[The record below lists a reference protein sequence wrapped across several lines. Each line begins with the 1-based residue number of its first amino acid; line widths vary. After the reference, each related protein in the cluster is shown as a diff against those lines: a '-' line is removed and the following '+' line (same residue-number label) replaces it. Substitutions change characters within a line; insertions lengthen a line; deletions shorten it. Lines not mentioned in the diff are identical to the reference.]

1 MVNTTESS
9 SEPSNDVGGGSPLI
23 VAGMPRCGSTIF
35 TQLLNQSQDL
45 LVINDLYYLQFVD
58 GIGSFDSCDAV
69 AQKKLVEYIE
79 HGLIG
84 RIERVSSQG
93 IRAGIKISPE
103 QESKIL
109 SFIRNF
115 EYSPQK
121 DWASIL
127 EEILEYASCTSGNKI
142 WGYNTPQDYLNLDL
156 IRKTYPDSKIVFVI
170 RDCRSMLSSY
180 KYIDESYENS
190 RSRYHPVL
198 QSLAWRTAV
207 RAFNS
212 YKISFP
218 DDILLVRYEDLVS
231 DTQATMQRVAK
242 FTTANFPSI
251 DLKDFEA
258 NSSFKGRKRKFITST
273 EVWLCERIVAKELKQ
288 LGYSISD
295 EKPKLKDLSDLLKTT
310 LRASGFYLHQII
322 TSANIRKRILK
333 LVKKISS

>member
-1 MVNTTESS
+1 MNITESS
-9 SEPSNDVGGGSPLI
+9 REPGNDVVGAAPLI
-23 VAGMPRCGSTIF
+23 VVGMPRCGSTIF
-35 TQLLNQSQDL
+35 TQLLNQSKDL
-45 LVINDLYYLQFVD
+45 FVINDFYYLQFVD
-58 GIGSFDSCDAV
+58 EIDGFGSCDAL
-69 AQKKLVEYIE
+69 AQKKLVEYIKYWM
-79 HGLIG
+79 IR
-84 RIERVSSQG
+84 RIERVGAKG
-93 IRAGIKISPE
+93 IGGGLEVSPQQELKIS
-103 QESKIL
+103 
-109 SFIRNF
+109 SFIQNF
-115 EYSPQK
+115 EYSSQK

-127 EEILEYASCTSGNKI
+127 KEILEYASCTSGNRV

-156 IRKTYPDSKIVFVI
+156 IRETYPESKIVFVI

-180 KYIDESYENS
+180 KYIDEIWENTKN
-190 RSRYHPVL
+190 RYHPIL

-207 RAFNS
+207 RAFKA
-212 YKISFP
+212 YQVSFP

-242 FTTANFPSI
+242 FTTANFPSL

-273 EVWLCERIVAKELKQ
+273 EVWLSEKIVAKELEQ
-288 LGYSISD
+288 LGYSTSD
-295 EKPKLKDLSDLLKTT
+295 KKPELTDLSDLLKTT